1 MYKCST
7 SREIGMTMAMREP
20 FHNQVWTG
28 DKTLKK
34 GKITQNYR
42 TLDNNLKATVEAC
55 MHKNLKQKTKS
66 S

>member
-1 MYKCST
+1 
-7 SREIGMTMAMREP
+7 MTMAMREP